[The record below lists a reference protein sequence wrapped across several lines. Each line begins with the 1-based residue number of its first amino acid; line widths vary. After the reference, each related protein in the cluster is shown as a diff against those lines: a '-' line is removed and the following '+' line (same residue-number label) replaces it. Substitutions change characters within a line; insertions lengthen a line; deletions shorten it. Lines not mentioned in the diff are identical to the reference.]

1 MENPFFEAALVLWV
15 AWGRMLA
22 FLEAAMGPL
31 RRILGALFGASTPKP
46 EDIVFEPIDAPS
58 QAEEARPAGPEG
70 SPAGAPGR
78 EEPPP
83 GPLVPNRPGKGTAR
97 TVALGELLPLVP
109 SAWRRS
115 VHYTPEQT
123 ILLPPEARLDMGIER
138 PLAFS
143 LRYLAKIHPQW
154 FRDPGPYETD
164 LGVDLWMEPFRDPE
178 AFPAEVDV
186 PAELVVEAAE
196 ERDTFL
202 KWDAEKRSA
211 RAVRKEERETDKA
224 LQSVK
229 MPPLLMRVEAGFE
242 DLLRTPPLDPPSE
255 QAAAREGSGL
265 PKEAVAGARTAPNPR
280 LRKILE
286 AYADSLSGPQPQA
299 PRQQLPAAAPEPPA
313 KGQVSRKRQETA
325 VGEPPELPQARP
337 VERGQSVVNPAA
349 ASPFQS
355 EVPAAGGYQMRFEEL
370 GLSLSRFAEVR
381 GFGLWQGGVAQHTG
395 DLGFD
400 ARNTTAREKL
410 EGILADALSTQGTQ
424 DGFLSVTVHHAR
436 GGISVFGGG
445 PCLVAVAHHA
455 DGLPAHLRSWL
466 CGWVSQ
472 PLRG

>member
-1 MENPFFEAALVLWV
+1 
-15 AWGRMLA
+15 
-22 FLEAAMGPL
+22 MGPL
-31 RRILGALFGASTPKP
+31 RRILGALFGAPPPKP
-46 EDIVFEPIDAPS
+46 EDIVFEPIEAPS
-58 QAEEARPAGPEG
+58 EEVFSRPEAGTAGAESGG
-70 SPAGAPGR
+70 SPAAQAR
-78 EEPPP
+78 KEEPLP
-83 GPLVPNRPGKGTAR
+83 GPLVPSRSAKGLAR

-115 VHYTPEQT
+115 VHYAPEQT
-123 ILLPPEARLDMGIER
+123 IVLPAEARLDMGVER

-143 LRYLAKIHPQW
+143 LRYLAKSHPQW

-178 AFPAEVDV
+178 ASPVEVDV

-202 KWDAEKRSA
+202 QWEGEKRSS
-211 RAVRKEERETDKA
+211 REVRKEERETDKA
-224 LQSVK
+224 LRSVK
-229 MPPLLMRVEAGFE
+229 MPPLLMRVEGEFQ
-242 DLLRTPPLDPPSE
+242 DLLRTPAEASPPVPKAASR
-255 QAAAREGSGL
+255 AGAPAARAASS
-265 PKEAVAGARTAPNPR
+265 PQAAPNPR

-286 AYADSLSGPQPQA
+286 AYADGLSAPLAQQVSPPQPLQGIA
-299 PRQQLPAAAPEPPA
+299 SAGSGDVPRVQGRKEATPPQGGAAVTPPARWEQVASKPEPASALKPA
-313 KGQVSRKRQETA
+313 V
-325 VGEPPELPQARP
+325 
-337 VERGQSVVNPAA
+337 PA
-349 ASPFQS
+349 
-355 EVPAAGGYQMRFEEL
+355 AAGGYEMRFEEL
-370 GLSLSRFAEVR
+370 GLSLSRFTEVR

-400 ARNTTAREKL
+400 ARNAAAREKL
-410 EGILADALSTQGTQ
+410 ERILADALSTQGAQ

>member
-1 MENPFFEAALVLWV
+1 
-15 AWGRMLA
+15 
-22 FLEAAMGPL
+22 MGPL
-31 RRILGALFGASTPKP
+31 RRILGALFGASPPKP
-46 EDIVFEPIDAPS
+46 EDIVFEPIDAPPRVES
-58 QAEEARPAGPEG
+58 PRPGAGVQAAGSAGLPEVL
-70 SPAGAPGR
+70 PR
-78 EEPPP
+78 KQEPPP
-83 GPLVPNRPGKGTAR
+83 GPLVPNRAAKGLPR
-97 TVALGELLPLVP
+97 TVTLGELLPLVP

-115 VHYTPEQT
+115 VHYAPEQT
-123 ILLPPEARLDMGIER
+123 IVLPAEARLDMGIER

-143 LRYLAKIHPQW
+143 LRYLAKSHPQW

-178 AFPAEVDV
+178 ASPTEVDV

-202 KWDAEKRSA
+202 QWEGEKRSS
-211 RAVRKEERETDKA
+211 REVRKEERETEKA
-224 LQSVK
+224 LRSVK
-229 MPPLLMRVEAGFE
+229 MPPLLMRVEGGFE
-242 DLLRTPPLDPPSE
+242 DLLRTPPADSPPAQKPPRKTDAQTAEIADAQRS
-255 QAAAREGSGL
+255 
-265 PKEAVAGARTAPNPR
+265 APNPR

-286 AYADSLSGPQPQA
+286 AYADGLSSSQPARTQSRPPSHPPA
-299 PRQQLPAAAPEPPA
+299 RPAEVLPAQDLLEVGAHKLGTTDTPTARIEQTVSKPAPISSLQPD
-313 KGQVSRKRQETA
+313 
-325 VGEPPELPQARP
+325 
-337 VERGQSVVNPAA
+337 
-349 ASPFQS
+349 
-355 EVPAAGGYQMRFEEL
+355 VPAVAGGYQMRFEEL

-381 GFGLWQGGVAQHTG
+381 GFGLWQGGLAQHTG

-400 ARNTTAREKL
+400 ARNAAAREKL
-410 EGILADALSTQGTQ
+410 ERILDNALSTQGAQ

-436 GGISVFGGG
+436 GGVSVFGGG